1 MNVPI
6 PTTPTTASVARSAEV
21 GDEVRLR
28 PPGRSE
34 WQAVAVALLAL
45 FGPVAVIL
53 VFISGPGRL
62 VPLILSAIGLAL
74 LCGALAHRFSTIGLV
89 LTDGGVTECRLI
101 GRRRTTPSTH
111 VRSALVLPLIDDRT
125 VRTHPQLFLLD
136 EQGRTRLRMRGQ
148 FWSEQ
153 QITLVANHFDVPVTR
168 QAEPVSLPEL
178 RQSRRQLLS
187 AAERH
192 PILAVLLTGV
202 TTVLLAFVAIAAA
215 LALLG

>member
-1 MNVPI
+1 MNDPAPTAGSI
-6 PTTPTTASVARSAEV
+6 PAVRSTDVA
-21 GDEVRLR
+21 DTVRLR

-45 FGPVAVIL
+45 FGPVAVTL

-62 VPLILSAIGLAL
+62 GPVILSTIGLAL
-74 LCGALAHRFSTIGLV
+74 LCGALAHRFSTVGLV
-89 LTDGGVTECRLI
+89 LTAGGVTECRLI
-101 GRRRTTPSTH
+101 GRRRTTPSIH
-111 VRSALVLPLIDDRT
+111 VRSALVLPLLDDRT
-125 VRTHPQLFLLD
+125 ARAHLQLFLLD

-148 FWSEQ
+148 FWSDT
-153 QITLVANHFDVPVTR
+153 QITLVANHFEVPVTR

-178 RQSRRQLLS
+178 RESRRQQLS

-192 PILAVLLTGV
+192 PILAILLTGATAILV
-202 TTVLLAFVAIAAA
+202 AFIAIAAA